1 MFGYIMV
8 DEKQLAPEEM
18 GRYREVY
25 CGVCHSL
32 KDQSGQLCRMAL
44 TYDMTFL
51 ALLLNSLY
59 EPAERKA
66 AERCAAHPA
75 KPQPFATSECTEY
88 AADATVVLAYHKL
101 LDDWNDDG
109 KISRRAA
116 AGLLRS
122 AYREASGRRPS
133 MARAVEAGMADIRAI
148 EQGRSFSLDEAA
160 NRFGLLLGEVFAYR
174 DDFWKSDLAALGAYL
189 GKFVYLMDAVMD
201 FDDDVKSGSY
211 NPLVEAGAAPA
222 DMEEALRL
230 IAAQAASAFERL
242 PLEQDIHI
250 LRNSI
255 YAGIWGQYCG
265 KFGVPG
271 NREGEVDT
279 SDGDAAR
286 AAQACESDEGGQAT
300 RPARDDDTE

>member
-1 MFGYIMV
+1 MI

-18 GRYREVY
+18 DRYREVY

-59 EPAERKA
+59 EPSERKG
-66 AERCAAHPA
+66 AERCAAHPT

-101 LDDWNDDG
+101 LDDWNDDR

-133 MARAVEAGMADIRAI
+133 LARAVEEGMDDIRAI
-148 EQGRSFSLDEAA
+148 EQARNASLDEAA
-160 NRFGLLLGEVFAYR
+160 NRFGLVLGEVFAYR
-174 DDFWKSDLAALGAYL
+174 DDFWKDDLTALGAYL

-211 NPLVEAGAAPA
+211 NPLVEADTAPR
-222 DMEEALRL
+222 DMEEALR
-230 IAAQAASAFERL
+230 IVAAKAARAFERL

-271 NREGEVDT
+271 EREGAG
-279 SDGDAAR
+279 DGADGEPAETKR
-286 AAQACESDEGGQAT
+286 ACENDEGGQAT
-300 RPARDDDTE
+300 CPARDDDTE

>member
-1 MFGYIMV
+1 MI

-18 GRYREVY
+18 DRYREVY

-59 EPAERKA
+59 EPSERKG
-66 AERCAAHPA
+66 AERCAAHPT

-88 AADATVVLAYHKL
+88 AADATMVLAYHKL
-101 LDDWNDDG
+101 LDDWNDDR

-122 AYREASGRRPS
+122 AYREASRRRPS
-133 MARAVEAGMADIRAI
+133 LARAVEEGMDDIRAI
-148 EQGRSFSLDEAA
+148 EQARNASLDEAA
-160 NRFGLLLGEVFAYR
+160 NRFGVLLGEVFAYR
-174 DDFWKSDLAALGAYL
+174 DDFWKRDLAALGAYL

-211 NPLVEAGAAPA
+211 NPLVEADAVPA
-222 DMEEALRL
+222 DMGEALRA
-230 IAAQAASAFERL
+230 IAAQAAGAFERL

-265 KFGVPG
+265 KFGVPDWQA
-271 NREGEVDT
+271 VL
-279 SDGDAAR
+279 SDAPDGGSAKMDRVCGD
-286 AAQACESDEGGQAT
+286 DDGGQAV
-300 RPARDDDTE
+300 RPVRDNDTE

>member
-1 MFGYIMV
+1 MV
-8 DEKQLAPEEM
+8 DEKQLAPGEM
-18 GRYREVY
+18 DRYREVY

-66 AERCAAHPA
+66 AERCAAHPT

-133 MARAVEAGMADIRAI
+133 MARAVEKGMADIRAI
-148 EQGRSFSLDEAA
+148 EQAKSASLDEAA

-174 DDFWKSDLAALGAYL
+174 DDFWKRDLTALGAYL

-211 NPLVEAGAAPA
+211 NPLVEAGAAPG
-222 DMEEALRL
+222 DMEEALRM
-230 IAAQAASAFERL
+230 IAARAAAAFERL

-265 KFGVPG
+265 KFGAPAEPAEAKG
-271 NREGEVDT
+271 A
-279 SDGDAAR
+279 SAGDAAEAER
-286 AAQACESDEGGQAT
+286 TCENDEGGQVT
-300 RPARDDDTE
+300 RPACDDDTE

>member
-1 MFGYIMV
+1 MV

-18 GRYREVY
+18 DRYREVY

-59 EPAERKA
+59 EPNEGKG
-66 AERCAAHPA
+66 AERCAAHPT

-101 LDDWNDDG
+101 LDDWNDDR

-133 MARAVEAGMADIRAI
+133 LARAVEEGMDDIRAI
-148 EQGRSFSLDEAA
+148 EQARSASLDEAA
-160 NRFGLLLGEVFAYR
+160 NRFGLVLGEVFAYR
-174 DDFWKSDLAALGAYL
+174 DDFWKDDLTALGAYL

-211 NPLVEAGAAPA
+211 NPLVEADTAPR
-222 DMEEALRL
+222 DMEEALHV
-230 IAAQAASAFERL
+230 IAAKAARAFERL

-271 NREGEVDT
+271 EHEGAG
-279 SDGDAAR
+279 DGADGELAEAKR
-286 AAQACESDEGGQAT
+286 AGENDGGGQAT
-300 RPARDDDTE
+300 CPARDNDTE

>member
-1 MFGYIMV
+1 MV
-8 DEKQLAPEEM
+8 DEKQLAPAEM
-18 GRYREVY
+18 DRYREVY

-32 KDQSGQLCRMAL
+32 KDQSGRLCRMAL

-59 EPAERKA
+59 EPNEKKS
-66 AERCAAHPA
+66 AERCAAHPT
-75 KPQPFATSECTEY
+75 KPQRFATSECTEY

-101 LDDWNDDG
+101 LDDWNDER

-122 AYREASGRRPS
+122 AYCEASSRRPS
-133 MARAVEAGMADIRAI
+133 MARAVEKGMDDIRAI
-148 EQGRSFSLDEAA
+148 EQAKSASLDEAA

-174 DDFWKSDLAALGAYL
+174 DDFWKRDLTVLGAYL

-211 NPLVEAGAAPA
+211 NPLVEADAAPT
-222 DMEEALRL
+222 DMEEALRM
-230 IAAQAASAFERL
+230 IAARAADTFERL

-265 KFGVPG
+265 KFGVPDE
-271 NREGEVDT
+271 REGERSV
-279 SDGDAAR
+279 SDGEAADAAR
-286 AAQACESDEGGQAT
+286 ACENDEGGQAT
-300 RPARDDDTE
+300 RSARDDDTE

>member
-1 MFGYIMV
+1 MV
-8 DEKQLAPEEM
+8 DEKQLAPAEM
-18 GRYREVY
+18 DRYREVY

-59 EPAERKA
+59 EPNERKG

-101 LDDWNDDG
+101 LDDWSDER
-109 KISRRAA
+109 KVSHRAL

-122 AYREASGRRPS
+122 AYRESSRRRPS
-133 MARAVEAGMADIRAI
+133 MALAVERGMDDIRAI
-148 EQGRSFSLDEAA
+148 EQAKSASLDEAA
-160 NRFGLLLGEVFAYR
+160 NRFGMLLGEVFAYR
-174 DDFWKSDLAALGAYL
+174 NDFWKRDLAALGAYL

-211 NPLVEAGAAPA
+211 NPLVEADAAPA
-222 DMEEALRL
+222 DMGEALRAM
-230 IAAQAASAFERL
+230 AAQAAGAFERL

-271 NREGEVDT
+271 NREGEGGAF
-279 SDGDAAR
+279 DGDAAR
-286 AAQACESDEGGQAT
+286 AAQAYENGEGGQAT
-300 RPARDDDTE
+300 RPACADDTE

>member
-8 DEKQLAPEEM
+8 DEKQLVPAEM
-18 GRYREVY
+18 DRYREVY

-59 EPAERKA
+59 EPSEKKD
-66 AERCAAHPA
+66 AERCAAHPT

-101 LDDWNDDG
+101 LDDWNDDR
-109 KISRRAA
+109 KISHRAA

-133 MARAVEAGMADIRAI
+133 LARAVEEGMDDIRAI
-148 EQGRSFSLDEAA
+148 EQARSASLDEAA
-160 NRFGLLLGEVFAYR
+160 NRFGLVLGEVFAYR
-174 DDFWKSDLAALGAYL
+174 DDFWKDDLTALGAYL

-211 NPLVEAGAAPA
+211 NPLVEADTAPR
-222 DMEEALRL
+222 DMEEALRV
-230 IAAQAASAFERL
+230 IAAKAARAFERL

-271 NREGEVDT
+271 EREDA
-279 SDGDAAR
+279 GDAAGDEAAEAKR
-286 AAQACESDEGGQAT
+286 AGEKRRGRSGDPS
-300 RPARDDDTE
+300 RPR

>member
-1 MFGYIMV
+1 MV
-8 DEKQLAPEEM
+8 DEKQLAPAEM
-18 GRYREVY
+18 DRYREVY

-59 EPAERKA
+59 EPNERKG

-101 LDDWNDDG
+101 LDDWSDER
-109 KISRRAA
+109 KVSHRAL

-122 AYREASGRRPS
+122 AYRESSRRRPS
-133 MARAVEAGMADIRAI
+133 MALAVERGMDDIRAI
-148 EQGRSFSLDEAA
+148 EQAKSASLDEAA
-160 NRFGLLLGEVFAYR
+160 NRFGMLLGEVFAYR
-174 DDFWKSDLAALGAYL
+174 DDFWKRDLAALGAYL

-211 NPLVEAGAAPA
+211 NPLVEADAAPA
-222 DMEEALRL
+222 DMGEALRA
-230 IAAQAASAFERL
+230 IAAQAAGAFERL

-265 KFGVPG
+265 KFGVP
-271 NREGEVDT
+271 DWQAAS
-279 SDGDAAR
+279 SDAPDGGSAKTDRVCGD
-286 AAQACESDEGGQAT
+286 DDGGQAV
-300 RPARDDDTE
+300 RPVRDNDTE

>member
-1 MFGYIMV
+1 MV
-8 DEKQLAPEEM
+8 DEKQLEPAEM
-18 GRYREVY
+18 DRYREVY

-59 EPAERKA
+59 EPNEKKG
-66 AERCAAHPA
+66 AERCAAHPS
-75 KPQPFATSECTEY
+75 KPQSFATSECTEY

-101 LDDWNDDG
+101 LDDWTDER
-109 KISRRAA
+109 KVSRRAL

-122 AYREASGRRPS
+122 AYREAAKRRPS
-133 MARAVEAGMADIRAI
+133 MARAVEEGMDDIRAI
-148 EQGRSFSLDEAA
+148 EQAKSDSLDEAA
-160 NRFGLLLGEVFAYR
+160 NRFGMLLGGVFAYR
-174 DDFWKSDLAALGAYL
+174 DDFWRDDLVALGAHL

-211 NPLVEAGAAPA
+211 NPLVEADAAPA
-222 DMEEALRL
+222 DMDEALRS
-230 IAAQAASAFERL
+230 IAAQAACAFERL

-255 YAGIWGQYCG
+255 YAGIWGRYCG

-271 NREGEVDT
+271 EREGSVSTPGGESAKTDRAC
-279 SDGDAAR
+279 GD
-286 AAQACESDEGGQAT
+286 DDGGQTA
-300 RPARDDDTE
+300 RPACDNDTE